1 MVARSRQK
9 SSLLPLALRVVLH
22 PPNPSKQGKQQ
33 ILSASLPTAIERE
46 RERAEEKRDLLQ
58 KCHLQARSPIGK
70 AHRWRGSVPLTA
82 LTHPPLDS
90 SNEQQQQHH
99 HHTLLTTTATT
110 PFALWQ
116 PALQAAVPFKWRFST
131 KLAAGLRSVARNNKA
146 TRLLTRPG

>member
-1 MVARSRQK
+1 MLSSWNLVTQNIAQHFALVARSRQK

-99 HHTLLTTTATT
+99 HHTLLTLLLLL
-110 PFALWQ
+110 PLRCGSRPCRRRCRSNGGFQ
-116 PALQAAVPFKWRFST
+116 PS
-131 KLAAGLRSVARNNKA
+131 
-146 TRLLTRPG
+146 